1 MNTEHLSQ
9 TSAKKSQK
17 KSIEI
22 DDFQLSEESFKPM
35 TKGLGFHHEPKK
47 QAFKPAPQ
55 ESKPIVHTKSLPS
68 TSVKANA
75 SGTTRSQSQSF
86 VPMADLSKDNQKA
99 TNTHIPSG
107 LEAFYSTN
115 NSALVNNNAVDS
127 NFFEEKSKTTSTK
140 TVKKYQQ
147 ASGLAQFSAYFID
160 ILLICSF
167 VIFTAALLVL
177 ASGIE
182 FSMYSRIISTQDL
195 AIFAVAMFS
204 IYYLLYFTILDASST
219 PGKTIFGL
227 KLIKTDGR
235 PVAVK
240 DSFFRA
246 IISLVSGIALFLPLM
261 LDFHGKLTD
270 TKVVK

>member
-1 MNTEHLSQ
+1 MNTEHFSQ

-17 KSIEI
+17 KSVETSVEI

-55 ESKPIVHTKSLPS
+55 EAKPMVHTKSLP
-68 TSVKANA
+68 TQGMPA
-75 SGTTRSQSQSF
+75 SAARTQKQSF
-86 VPMADLSKDNQKA
+86 VPMGDLSKDNQKTT
-99 TNTHIPSG
+99 TNHIPSG

-115 NSALVNNNAVDS
+115 NSVLANNASVES
-127 NFFEEKSKTTSTK
+127 TFFEEKNKTSTK
-140 TVKKYQQ
+140 IGKKYQSAPIAYQ
-147 ASGLAQFSAYFID
+147 LSAYVID

-182 FSMYSRIISTQDL
+182 FSMYSRIISQQDL
-195 AIFAVAMFS
+195 FVFAVAMFS

-227 KLIKTDGR
+227 KLVKTDGR

-246 IISLVSGIALFLPLM
+246 IISLISGVALFLPLM

>member
-1 MNTEHLSQ
+1 MNTEHFSQ

-17 KSIEI
+17 KSVETSVEI

-55 ESKPIVHTKSLPS
+55 EAKPIVHTKSLP
-68 TSVKANA
+68 TQGMPTNA
-75 SGTTRSQSQSF
+75 ARAQKQSF
-86 VPMADLSKDNQKA
+86 VPMADLSKDNQKT
-99 TNTHIPSG
+99 TNNHIPSG

-115 NSALVNNNAVDS
+115 NSALANSASVES
-127 NFFEEKSKTTSTK
+127 TFFEEKNKTSAK
-140 TVKKYQQ
+140 IGKKYQSAPAVYQ
-147 ASGLAQFSAYFID
+147 LSAYVID

-182 FSMYSRIISTQDL
+182 LSMYSRIISQQDL
-195 AIFAVAMFS
+195 LVFAVAMFS

-227 KLIKTDGR
+227 KLVKTDGR

-246 IISLVSGIALFLPLM
+246 IISLISGVALFLPLM

>member
-1 MNTEHLSQ
+1 MNTEHFSQ
-9 TSAKKSQK
+9 TSAKKAQK
-17 KSIEI
+17 KTIEKSVEI

-55 ESKPIVHTKSLPS
+55 ESKPIVHTKSLPTQGVPGS
-68 TSVKANA
+68 I
-75 SGTTRSQSQSF
+75 TRTQNQSF
-86 VPMADLSKDNQKA
+86 VPMADLSKDNQKTTSA
-99 TNTHIPSG
+99 HIPSG
-107 LEAFYSTN
+107 LEAFYSSNSSVLAN
-115 NSALVNNNAVDS
+115 NTSVES
-127 NFFEEKSKTTSTK
+127 TFFEEKSKTSTK
-140 TVKKYQQ
+140 TVKKHQ
-147 ASGLAQFSAYFID
+147 AAPVVAQLSAYIID
-160 ILLICSF
+160 LLLICSF

-182 FSMYSRIISTQDL
+182 LSMYSRIISQQDL
-195 AIFAVAMFS
+195 AVFAVAMFS

-227 KLIKTDGR
+227 KLVKSDGK

-246 IISLVSGIALFLPLM
+246 IISLISGVALFLPLM